1 MLVDAPAKLNLSLR
15 VFGRRRDG
23 FHKVETLMIPVRDLS
38 DQLHF
43 ESADSFELE
52 CDAEGVPTDGTNLVT
67 RAVRAFE
74 QEAGV
79 KVGYKIRLEKAI
91 PHGAGLGGGSSDA
104 AATLLGLNAL
114 YDEPIEF
121 DKLSKIGASLG
132 SDVPFFFFDEA
143 CWCRG
148 RGTDVEAAGIEW
160 NETVVL
166 FKPGFPVSTEQAYKR
181 WKFSREHADIPYGP
195 QEAGGVK
202 LMNDLERPVYEKHLF
217 LAILKRKLLATEGV
231 TAAMMSGS
239 GSTVFAVLEEGV
251 DAEKLAESVK
261 KETDPEM
268 WSWCGQAG

>member
-1 MLVDAPAKLNLSLR
+1 M
-15 VFGRRRDG
+15 
-23 FHKVETLMIPVRDLS
+23 ETLMTPLRGLS

-43 ESADSFELE
+43 ESADSFSLE
-52 CDAEGVPTDGTNLVT
+52 CEEPDVPTDGTNLVT

-74 QEAGV
+74 QEADV

-121 DKLSKIGASLG
+121 DKLSKIGAKLG

-160 NETVVL
+160 NETVLL
-166 FKPGFPVSTEQAYKR
+166 FKPGFPVSTEQAYRR

-195 QEAGGVK
+195 QEVAGIK
-202 LMNDLERPVYEKHLF
+202 MTNDLERPVFEKHLF
-217 LAILKRKLLATEGV
+217 LAILKRKLLASEGV
-231 TAAMMSGS
+231 QAAMMSGS

-251 DAEKLAESVK
+251 DGDKLATEIK
-261 KETDPEM
+261 KATDPDL
-268 WSWCGQAG
+268 WTWCGQAG

>member
-23 FHKVETLMIPVRDLS
+23 FHKMETLMTPLRGLS

-43 ESADSFELE
+43 ESADSFSLT
-52 CDAEGVPTDGTNLVT
+52 CDDSAIPVDGSNLVT

-74 QEAGV
+74 QEVEV
-79 KVGYKIRLEKAI
+79 KVGYKIHLEKHI

-114 YDEPIEF
+114 YDEVLPFE
-121 DKLSKIGASLG
+121 KLSKIGASLG

-160 NETVVL
+160 NEQVLL
-166 FKPGFPVSTEQAYKR
+166 FKPAFPVSTEQAYKR

-195 QEAGGVK
+195 QEVGGIK
-202 LMNDLERPVYEKHLF
+202 LCNDLERPVYEKHLF

-231 TAAMMSGS
+231 AAAMMSGS

-251 DAEKLAESVK
+251 DGEQLASKVK
-261 KETDPEM
+261 EATDPSL
-268 WSWCGQAG
+268 WTWCGEAG

>member
-1 MLVDAPAKLNLSLR
+1 MTPLR
-15 VFGRRRDG
+15 G
-23 FHKVETLMIPVRDLS
+23 LS

-43 ESADSFELE
+43 EAADSYSLA
-52 CDAEGVPTDGTNLVT
+52 CDEPGVPTDGTNLVT

-74 QEAGV
+74 QEADV
-79 KVGYKIRLEKAI
+79 QVSYKIRLEKAI

-121 DKLSKIGASLG
+121 DRLSKIGANLG

-148 RGTDVEAAGIEW
+148 RGTDVEAAGLEW
-160 NETVVL
+160 NETVL
-166 FKPGFPVSTEQAYKR
+166 LIKPSFSVSTEQAYKR
-181 WKFSREHADIPYGP
+181 WKFSREHADIPYGA
-195 QEAGGVK
+195 QEIAGVK
-202 LMNDLERPVYEKHLF
+202 MSNDLERPVYEKHLF

-231 TAAMMSGS
+231 QGAMMSGS

-251 DAEKLAESVK
+251 DGEKLATEIK
-261 KETDPEM
+261 QTTDPDL
-268 WSWCGQAG
+268 WTWCGEAG

>member
-1 MLVDAPAKLNLSLR
+1 MTPLR
-15 VFGRRRDG
+15 G
-23 FHKVETLMIPVRDLS
+23 LS

-43 ESADSFELE
+43 EAADSYSLACYEP
-52 CDAEGVPTDGTNLVT
+52 GVPTNGTNLVT

-74 QEAGV
+74 QEADV
-79 KVGYKIRLEKAI
+79 QVSYKIRLEKAI

-121 DKLSKIGASLG
+121 DRLSKIGANLG

-148 RGTDVEAAGIEW
+148 RGTDVEAAGLEW
-160 NETVVL
+160 NETVL
-166 FKPGFPVSTEQAYKR
+166 LIKPSFSVSTEQAYKR

-195 QEAGGVK
+195 QEIAGVK
-202 LMNDLERPVYEKHLF
+202 MSNDLERPVYEKHLF

-231 TAAMMSGS
+231 QGAMMSGS

-251 DAEKLAESVK
+251 DGEKLATEIK
-261 KETDPEM
+261 QTTDPDL
-268 WSWCGQAG
+268 WTWCGEAG

>member
-1 MLVDAPAKLNLSLR
+1 MLIDAPAKLNLSLR

-23 FHKVETLMIPVRDLS
+23 FHKVETLMTPLRGLS

-43 ESADSFELE
+43 EAADSYELE
-52 CDAEGVPTDGTNLVT
+52 CNAPGVPTDGSNLVT
-67 RAVRAFE
+67 QAVRAFE
-74 QEAGV
+74 QEAEV
-79 KVGYKIRLEKAI
+79 KVSYKIRLEKHI

-121 DKLSKIGASLG
+121 EKLSKIGAKIG

-148 RGTDVEAAGIEW
+148 RGTDVEASGIEW
-160 NETVVL
+160 YENVLL
-166 FKPGFPVSTEQAYKR
+166 FKPAFPVSTEQAYRR

-195 QEAGGVK
+195 QEVAGVK
-202 LMNDLERPVYEKHLF
+202 LFNDLERPVYEKHLF
-217 LAILKRKLLATEGV
+217 LAILKRKLLATDGV
-231 TAAMMSGS
+231 QAAMMSGS

-251 DAEKLAESVK
+251 DGDKLAEAIK
-261 KETDPEM
+261 AETDPDL
-268 WSWCGQAG
+268 WSWSGQAG